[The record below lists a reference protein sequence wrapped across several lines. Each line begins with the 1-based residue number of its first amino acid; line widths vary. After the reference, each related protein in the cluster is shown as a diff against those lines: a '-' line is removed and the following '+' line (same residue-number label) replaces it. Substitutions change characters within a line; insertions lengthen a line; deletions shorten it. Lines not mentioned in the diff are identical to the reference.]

1 MATTISASRRRI
13 IARACPKPR
22 VLGNRWTGRG
32 PGTRT
37 AAARAGR
44 RGGRDCPIAASAS
57 AAKSEELTEAWM
69 SAVDSPSEEAV
80 VTLDLSLGEAECARL
95 MAAAAERGV
104 GFFRLEGTGIPAE
117 ELENFLAL
125 HSDFFRQDTSLKD
138 RFRAKSKLQE
148 PMGYRNAQVD
158 GTKVDASFQTEPCFR
173 ECFELG
179 KKRTVGDLHGL
190 ETSGDEDDYLWLD
203 DLSAAAAAAAAF
215 DVSDFKERMESY
227 HGKAFALSRRLH
239 RVVALSL
246 GLPANDFDKY
256 YERPLDFL
264 LLNHY
269 PPTVRDP
276 SVGHLGLGAHCDFAF
291 TTLLLTDGVEG
302 LQICKDKTRPEGERE
317 WVTVPFEGE
326 PAFVVNFGDALE
338 CLSNGRCVSVL
349 HRVANISNKERRS
362 AAFFCE
368 PSADA
373 TIVPLVQPGE
383 ERKFQGIPNYKAYI
397 EAKFKSIG
405 SFGKPFEADE

>member
-1 MATTISASRRRI
+1 
-13 IARACPKPR
+13 
-22 VLGNRWTGRG
+22 
-32 PGTRT
+32 
-37 AAARAGR
+37 
-44 RGGRDCPIAASAS
+44 
-57 AAKSEELTEAWM
+57 M
-69 SAVDSPSEEAV
+69 SAVDSSSEEAM

-117 ELENFLAL
+117 ELEDFLAL
-125 HSDFFRQDTSLKD
+125 HSEFFHQDASLKD

-148 PMGYRNAQVD
+148 PMGYRNSQVD

-173 ECFELG
+173 ECFEFG
-179 KKRTVGDLHGL
+179 KKRTVRDLHGL
-190 ETSGDEDDYLWLD
+190 ETTGDEEDYLWLD
-203 DLSAAAAAAAAF
+203 DLSGAAAAASGEF

-227 HGKAFALSRRLH
+227 HQKAFALSRGLH
-239 RVVALSL
+239 RIVALSL
-246 GLPANDFDKY
+246 GLPADDFDKY
-256 YERPLDFL
+256 YSRPLDFL

-269 PPTVRDP
+269 PSTVRDP

-302 LQICKDKTRPEGERE
+302 LQICKDKTKPEEERE
-317 WVTVPFEGE
+317 WLTVPFAGK
-326 PAFVVNFGDALE
+326 PSFVVNFGDALE

-373 TIVPLVQPGE
+373 KIVPLIQPGE
-383 ERKFQGIPNYKAYI
+383 ERKFEGIPNYKAYI
-397 EAKFKSIG
+397 EAKFESISELQG
-405 SFGKPFEADE
+405 LSRSQV